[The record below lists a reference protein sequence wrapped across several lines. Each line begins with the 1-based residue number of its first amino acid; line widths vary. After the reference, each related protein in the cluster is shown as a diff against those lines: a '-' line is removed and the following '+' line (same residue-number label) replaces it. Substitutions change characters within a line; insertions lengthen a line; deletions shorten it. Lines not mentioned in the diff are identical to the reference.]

1 MNLKYLVFTLSLL
14 TIEIFIAVFVHDQF
28 IRPFFGDFLAVIFVY
43 CGLRIFFH
51 NSTKIAV
58 ISLIIAYCIEWL
70 QYFKFIEITGL
81 IKYKV
86 LAVLIGNSF
95 SWFDILAYTL
105 GFVFLLVVENF
116 EILRISL
123 KLQIETFKNKSHG
136 NLRKSRF
143 HS

>member
-1 MNLKYLVFTLSLL
+1 MDINIKYLIFTLSLL
-14 TIEIFIAVFVHDQF
+14 TIEIFIAVFIHDQF

-43 CGLRIFFH
+43 CGLRILFQR
-51 NSTKIAV
+51 STKIAI
-58 ISLIIAYCIEWL
+58 ISLIIAYCIEIL

-105 GFVFLLVVENF
+105 GFLFVLVAENF
-116 EILRISL
+116 EILKLFL
-123 KLQIETFKNKSHG
+123 KIQFKTSKN
-136 NLRKSRF
+136 
-143 HS
+143 